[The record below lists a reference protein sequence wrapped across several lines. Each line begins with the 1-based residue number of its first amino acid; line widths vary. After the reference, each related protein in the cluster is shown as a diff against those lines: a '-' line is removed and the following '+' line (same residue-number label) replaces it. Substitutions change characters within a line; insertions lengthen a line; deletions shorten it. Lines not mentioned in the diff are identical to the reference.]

1 MNLEEIDMGEFK
13 LMNKYI
19 RLLKKCDQ
27 IKRVIVI
34 INICYQD
41 SKSMVQNTSTLI
53 EEND

>member
-27 IKRVIVI
+27 IK
-34 INICYQD
+34 
-41 SKSMVQNTSTLI
+41 
-53 EEND
+53 NDKISGHP